1 MESIENKMSAGSKDK
16 VNFFTHVFEFNET
29 NKDLMLNMV
38 QYGFLTII
46 PLVLVLKVIKN
57 WFPEEDSLKGSVTIL
72 VEVIGQLL
80 FIYAAIW
87 FIHKTITFIPTYSG
101 KHYEEMNFTTILL
114 PFMFLILTMQTKLG
128 AKINILT
135 SRIGKRIGFKQMEG
149 MDEGE
154 EDKKKQHQNSQS
166 DYLDTNT
173 VMPNVGT
180 RQVPDFNQM
189 YGGPA
194 TPMVDAASPGG
205 QPNGPPPVQMA
216 APEPMAANGVLGGGF
231 GGSSW

>member
-1 MESIENKMSAGSKDK
+1 MESIENNMSAGSKDK

-38 QYGFLTII
+38 LYGFLSVI
-46 PLVLVLKVIKN
+46 PLVIILKIIKN

-101 KHYEEMNFTTILL
+101 KAYEDMNYTTILL
-114 PFMFLILTMQTKLG
+114 PFMFVILTMQTKLG
-128 AKINILT
+128 AKINILS
-135 SRIGKRIGFKQMEG
+135 SRIGKRLGFKQMEG
-149 MDEGE
+149 MDDGE
-154 EDKKKQHQNSQS
+154 EKKNKHQNSQS

-173 VMPNVGT
+173 VLPNAT
-180 RQVPDFNQM
+180 PRQVPDFNKM
-189 YGGPA
+189 YSGPP
-194 TPMVDAASPGG
+194 TPLVNANTPGG
-205 QPNGPPPVQMA
+205 QPNAAPPVQMA

-231 GGSSW
+231 GGSAW

>member
-1 MESIENKMSAGSKDK
+1 
-16 VNFFTHVFEFNET
+16 
-29 NKDLMLNMV
+29 
-38 QYGFLTII
+38 
-46 PLVLVLKVIKN
+46 
-57 WFPEEDSLKGSVTIL
+57 
-72 VEVIGQLL
+72 
-80 FIYAAIW
+80 
-87 FIHKTITFIPTYSG
+87 
-101 KHYEEMNFTTILL
+101 MNFTTILL

-149 MDEGE
+149 MDDGE
-154 EDKKKQHQNSQS
+154 EDKKKKHQNSQS

-173 VMPNVGT
+173 VMPNAGT
-180 RQVPDFNQM
+180 RQIPDFNQM

-194 TPMVDAASPGG
+194 TPMVGAASPGG